1 MQIKIRS
8 TLLLIFSV
16 ILFSGVTFA
25 QEGWSVSTGLQYS
38 GGNYYYNNYSR
49 LFSFYG
55 GLRYQSE
62 YFSVN
67 ITAPIIFSNNNTL
80 SQSGGMMLPIGGNS
94 SKNNNMMGSNSSG
107 NNSGGM
113 MGNTGSDGM
122 MDSNGSNSNPYMFGS
137 SSSMNSSI
145 GLGDIFL
152 TGNYQFHSNY
162 ENSFTA
168 LINYQIKFPT
178 ANTITNIG
186 TGKFDFGVS
195 VTLRKGFDS
204 YLAIADLGYL
214 NIGDPSGITYNNPF
228 TYGVGF
234 GKYFNDGNSSL
245 LLYYQGYTEI
255 VSGYAAPQQLSLGL
269 NHQLSS
275 KLTLT
280 LIGGVGLTK
289 FSPALLASAGVTW
302 RFDQ

>member
-1 MQIKIRS
+1 MKIKR
-8 TLLLIFSV
+8 LFLLIFSAM
-16 ILFSGVTFA
+16 LFNGVSFA

-38 GGNYYYNNYSR
+38 GGNYYYNNYSK

-55 GLRYQSE
+55 GVRYQSE
-62 YFSVN
+62 YFSMNV
-67 ITAPIIFSNNNTL
+67 TAPIIFSNNNTL

-94 SKNNNMMGSNSSG
+94 SG

-113 MGNTGSDGM
+113 VGNTGSGGM
-122 MDSNGSNSNPYMFGS
+122 MGSNGSNSNSYMPGS

-145 GLGDIFL
+145 GLGDIFM
-152 TGNYQFHSNY
+152 TGNYQIYSEY
-162 ENSFTA
+162 ENGFTSSV
-168 LINYQIKFPT
+168 NYQIKFPT
-178 ANTITNIG
+178 ASGMTNIG
-186 TGKFDFGVS
+186 TGKFDYGVS

-214 NIGDPSGITYNNPF
+214 NIGDPDGITYNNPF

-255 VSGYAAPQQLSLGL
+255 VAGYAAPQQISLGL

-280 LIGGVGLTK
+280 LIAGTGLSK
-289 FSPALLASAGVTW
+289 FSPGLLASTGVTW

>member
-1 MQIKIRS
+1 MRMKIKSIF
-8 TLLLIFSV
+8 LLIFSAL
-16 ILFSGVTFA
+16 LFSGVTFA

-55 GLRYQSE
+55 GVRYQSE

-67 ITAPIIFSNNNTL
+67 VTAPIIFSNNNTL

-94 SKNNNMMGSNSSG
+94 SG

-113 MGNTGSDGM
+113 VGNTGSGGM
-122 MDSNGSNSNPYMFGS
+122 MGSNGSNSNPYMFGS

-145 GLGDIFL
+145 GLGDIFMS
-152 TGNYQFHSNY
+152 GNYQIYSDY

-168 LINYQIKFPT
+168 MINYQIKFPT
-178 ANTITNIG
+178 AGGMTNIG
-186 TGKFDFGVS
+186 TGKFDYGAS

-214 NIGDPSGITYNNPF
+214 NIGDPTGITYNNPF
-228 TYGVGF
+228 TYGFGL
-234 GKYFNDGNSSL
+234 GKYFNVGNSSL

-275 KLTLT
+275 KLTFT
-280 LIGGVGLTK
+280 IIGGVGLTK
-289 FSPALLASAGVTW
+289 FSPAMLASAGVTW
-302 RFDQ
+302 RIGE

>member
-1 MQIKIRS
+1 MQMKIKS
-8 TLLLIFSV
+8 TILLIFSV
-16 ILFSGVTFA
+16 IFFSGVSFA

-38 GGNYYYNNYSR
+38 GGNYYYNSYSK

-55 GLRYQSE
+55 GVRYQSE

-67 ITAPIIFSNNNTL
+67 VTAPIIFSNNNTL
-80 SQSGGMMLPIGGNS
+80 SQSGGMMLPIG
-94 SKNNNMMGSNSSG
+94 SNSSG
-107 NNSGGM
+107 NNTGGM
-113 MGNTGSDGM
+113 MGNNGGM
-122 MDSNGSNSNPYMFGS
+122 MGANGSASNSFMPGLL
-137 SSSMNSSI
+137 SSMNSSV
-145 GLGDIFL
+145 GLGDIFM
-152 TGNYQFHSNY
+152 TGNYKFYSDY

-168 LINYQIKFPT
+168 SINYQIKFPT
-178 ANTITNIG
+178 ASGTTNIG
-186 TGKFDFGVS
+186 TGKFDYGAS

-214 NIGDPSGITYNNPF
+214 NIGDPRGITYNNPF

-245 LLYYQGYTEI
+245 LLYYQGFTEI
-255 VSGYAAPQQLSLGL
+255 VFGYAAPQQLSLGL

-289 FSPALLASAGVTW
+289 FSPGLLASTGITW

>member
-1 MQIKIRS
+1 MQMKIKS
-8 TLLLIFSV
+8 TILLIFSV

-38 GGNYYYNNYSR
+38 GGNYYYNNFSR

-55 GLRYQSE
+55 GVRYQSE

-94 SKNNNMMGSNSSG
+94 SG

-113 MGNTGSDGM
+113 MGNTGSGGM
-122 MDSNGSNSNPYMFGS
+122 MGSNGSNSNPYMFGS

-145 GLGDIFL
+145 GLGDIFVV
-152 TGNYQFHSNY
+152 GNYKFYSGY
-162 ENSFTA
+162 ENNFTA
-168 LINYQIKFPT
+168 SVNYQIKFPT
-178 ANTITNIG
+178 ASGMTNIG
-186 TGKFDFGVS
+186 TGKFDYGAS

-228 TYGVGF
+228 TYGIGF
-234 GKYFNDGNSSL
+234 GKYFNDGNSSF

-280 LIGGVGLTK
+280 LIAGAGLSK
-289 FSPALLASAGVTW
+289 FSPGLLASAGITW
-302 RFDQ
+302 LLGK

>member
-1 MQIKIRS
+1 MQMKIRS
-8 TLLLIFSV
+8 TFLLIFSV
-16 ILFSGVTFA
+16 ISFSGVTFA
-25 QEGWSVSTGLQYS
+25 QEGWSISTGLQYS
-38 GGNYYYNNYSR
+38 GGNYYYNNYSK
-49 LFSFYG
+49 LFSYYG
-55 GLRYQSE
+55 GVRYQSK

-67 ITAPIIFSNNNTL
+67 VTAPIIFSNNNLL
-80 SQSGGMMLPIGGNS
+80 SQSGGMMLPIGGNT
-94 SKNNNMMGSNSSG
+94 SG

-113 MGNTGSDGM
+113 VGNTGSGGM
-122 MDSNGSNSNPYMFGS
+122 MGSNGSNSNPYMFGS
-137 SSSMNSSI
+137 SSSMNSSV
-145 GLGDIFL
+145 GLGDIFM
-152 TGNYQFHSNY
+152 TGNYRFYSNY

-168 LINYQIKFPT
+168 SVNYQIKFPT
-178 ANTITNIG
+178 ASGMTNIG
-186 TGKFDFGVS
+186 TGKFDYGTS

-214 NIGDPSGITYNNPF
+214 NIGDPSGISYNNPF

-275 KLTLT
+275 KLILT

-289 FSPALLASAGVTW
+289 FSPGLLASTGITW

>member
-1 MQIKIRS
+1 MQVKIKS
-8 TLLLIFSV
+8 TFLLIFSV

-25 QEGWSVSTGLQYS
+25 QEGWSVSTGLQYA
-38 GGNYYYNNYSR
+38 GGNYYYNSYSK

-55 GLRYQSE
+55 GVRYQSE

-67 ITAPIIFSNNNTL
+67 VTAPIIFSNNNTL

-94 SKNNNMMGSNSSG
+94 SG

-113 MGNTGSDGM
+113 AGNTGSGGM
-122 MDSNGSNSNPYMFGS
+122 MGSNGSHANPYMFGS
-137 SSSMNSSI
+137 SSSTNSSV
-145 GLGDIFL
+145 GLGDIFMI
-152 TGNYQFHSNY
+152 GNYQFYSDY
-162 ENSFTA
+162 ENSFTSSV
-168 LINYQIKFPT
+168 NYQIKFPT
-178 ANTITNIG
+178 ASGMTNIG
-186 TGKFDFGVS
+186 TGKFDDGVS
-195 VTLRKGFDS
+195 ATLRKGFDS

-228 TYGVGF
+228 TYGVGL
-234 GKYFNDGNSSL
+234 GKYFNDGKSSL

-255 VSGYAAPQQLSLGL
+255 VSGYAAPQQLSLGI
-269 NHQLSS
+269 NHQLNS

-289 FSPALLASAGVTW
+289 FSPGLLASTGITW
-302 RFDQ
+302 RLGE

>member
-1 MQIKIRS
+1 MKIKS
-8 TLLLIFSV
+8 TFLLIFSV
-16 ILFSGVTFA
+16 ILFNGVSFA

-38 GGNYYYNNYSR
+38 GGNYYYNNYSK

-55 GLRYQSE
+55 GVRYQSE

-67 ITAPIIFSNNNTL
+67 VTAPIIFSNNNLL

-94 SKNNNMMGSNSSG
+94 SSNSNMMGSGSAG

-113 MGNTGSDGM
+113 MGNTGSGGM
-122 MDSNGSNSNPYMFGS
+122 MGGSTSNSYMPGS

-145 GLGDIFL
+145 GLGDIYL
-152 TGNYQFHSNY
+152 TGNYQFYSDY

-178 ANTITNIG
+178 ASGMTNIG
-186 TGKFDFGVS
+186 TGKYDFGAS

-204 YLAIADLGYL
+204 YLAIVDLGYL
-214 NIGDPSGITYNNPF
+214 NIGDPTGIIYNNPF
-228 TYGVGF
+228 TYGIGF
-234 GKYFNDGNSSL
+234 GKYFDDGNSSL

-255 VSGYAAPQQLSLGL
+255 VSGYSAPQQLSLGF

-275 KLTLT
+275 KLSLT
-280 LIGGVGLTK
+280 IIGGAGLTK
-289 FSPALLASAGVTW
+289 FSPGLLASAGVT
-302 RFDQ
+302 FHL

>member
-1 MQIKIRS
+1 MKIKS
-8 TLLLIFSV
+8 LFFLIFSV
-16 ILFSGVTFA
+16 ILFNGVSFA

-38 GGNYYYNNYSR
+38 GGNYYYNSYSK

-55 GLRYQSE
+55 GVRYQSE

-67 ITAPIIFSNNNTL
+67 ITAPIIFSNNNLL

-94 SKNNNMMGSNSSG
+94 SDNNNMMGSNFSG
-107 NNSGGM
+107 NNNGGM
-113 MGNTGSDGM
+113 MGNNGM
-122 MDSNGSNSNPYMFGS
+122 MGNSGSNSNSYMFGS
-137 SSSMNSSI
+137 SSSMNSNF
-145 GLGDIFL
+145 GLGDIFMS
-152 TGNYQFHSNY
+152 GNYQLYSDFENY
-162 ENSFTA
+162 FTA
-168 LINYQIKFPT
+168 LINFQIKFPT
-178 ANTITNIG
+178 ASGMTNTG
-186 TGKFDFGVS
+186 TGKFDYGAS

-234 GKYFNDGNSSL
+234 GKYFIDGNSSL

-255 VSGYAAPQQLSLGL
+255 VSGYAAPQQLSLGF

-275 KLTLT
+275 GLTLT
-280 LIGGVGLTK
+280 LIGGAGLTK
-289 FSPALLASAGVTW
+289 FSPGLLASAGVTW
-302 RFDQ
+302 RLGE

>member
-1 MQIKIRS
+1 MQIKIKS
-8 TLLLIFSV
+8 IFLLIFSV

-25 QEGWSVSTGLQYS
+25 QEGWSLSTSLQYS
-38 GGNYYYNNYSR
+38 GGNYYYNNYSK

-55 GLRYQSE
+55 GVRYQSE

-67 ITAPIIFSNNNTL
+67 VTTPIIFSNNNTL

-94 SKNNNMMGSNSSG
+94 SG

-113 MGNTGSDGM
+113 VGNTGNGGM
-122 MDSNGSNSNPYMFGS
+122 MGSNGSNFNPYMFGS

-145 GLGDIFL
+145 GLGDIFM
-152 TGNYQFHSNY
+152 TGNYRFYSNY

-168 LINYQIKFPT
+168 SVNYQVKFPT
-178 ANTITNIG
+178 ASGMTNIG
-186 TGKFDFGVS
+186 TGKFDYGAS
-195 VTLRKGFDS
+195 VTFRKGFDS
-204 YLAIADLGYL
+204 YLTIADLGYL
-214 NIGDPSGITYNNPF
+214 NIGDPSGITYKNPF

-289 FSPALLASAGVTW
+289 FSPGLLVSTGVTW
-302 RFDQ
+302 LIGE

>member
-1 MQIKIRS
+1 MKIKS
-8 TLLLIFSV
+8 MFLLIFSV
-16 ILFSGVTFA
+16 ILFNGVSFA
-25 QEGWSVSTGLQYS
+25 QEGWSVTTGLQFS
-38 GGNYYYNNYSR
+38 GGNYYYNNYSK

-55 GLRYQSE
+55 GVRYQSE

-67 ITAPIIFSNNNTL
+67 VTAPIIFSNNNSL

-94 SKNNNMMGSNSSG
+94 SNNNNMMGSNTSSD
-107 NNSGGM
+107 NTGGM
-113 MGNTGSDGM
+113 MGGSSGGSM
-122 MDSNGSNSNPYMFGS
+122 MGSNGSTSNSYMPGS

-145 GLGDIFL
+145 GLGDIYM
-152 TGNYQFHSNY
+152 TGNYQFYSSY

-168 LINYQIKFPT
+168 SINYQIKFPT
-178 ANTITNIG
+178 ASGMTNIG
-186 TGKFDFGVS
+186 TGKYDFGAS

-214 NIGDPSGITYNNPF
+214 NIGDPTGITYNNPF

-269 NHQLSS
+269 NHPLSAR
-275 KLTLT
+275 LTLT

-289 FSPALLASAGVTW
+289 FSPGLLASAGVN
-302 RFDQ
+302 FQL

>member
-1 MQIKIRS
+1 MQRKIKS
-8 TLLLIFSV
+8 TFLLIFSAL
-16 ILFSGVTFA
+16 LFSGVTFA
-25 QEGWSVSTGLQYS
+25 QEGWSISTGLQYS
-38 GGNYYYNNYSR
+38 GGNYYYNNYSK

-55 GLRYQSE
+55 GVRYQSE

-67 ITAPIIFSNNNTL
+67 VTAPIIFSNNNLL

-94 SKNNNMMGSNSSG
+94 SNNNNMMGSNSLG
-107 NNSGGM
+107 NNTGGM
-113 MGNTGSDGM
+113 MGNTGSGGIM
-122 MDSNGSNSNPYMFGS
+122 GGNESSSNSYMPGS
-137 SSSMNSSI
+137 SSSMNSNI
-145 GLGDIFL
+145 GLGDIFM
-152 TGNYQFHSNY
+152 TGNYQFYSSY

-168 LINYQIKFPT
+168 SINYQIKFPT
-178 ANTITNIG
+178 ASGMTNIG
-186 TGKFDFGVS
+186 TGKFDYGAS

-269 NHQLSS
+269 TYPLSP

-289 FSPALLASAGVTW
+289 FSPGLLVSTGIS
-302 RFDQ
+302 FQL

>member
-1 MQIKIRS
+1 MQKKIKS
-8 TLLLIFSV
+8 TFLLIFSAL
-16 ILFSGVTFA
+16 LFSGVTFA

-38 GGNYYYNNYSR
+38 GGNYYYNNYSK

-55 GLRYQSE
+55 GVRYQSE

-67 ITAPIIFSNNNTL
+67 VAAPIIFSNNNAL

-94 SKNNNMMGSNSSG
+94 SSNNNMMGSNSSG

-113 MGNTGSDGM
+113 MG
-122 MDSNGSNSNPYMFGS
+122 SNGNNSNSYMSGS

-145 GLGDIFL
+145 GLGDIYL
-152 TGNYQFHSNY
+152 TGNYQFYSSY
-162 ENSFTA
+162 ENGFTA
-168 LINYQIKFPT
+168 SINYQIKFPT
-178 ANTITNIG
+178 ASGMTNIG
-186 TGKFDFGVS
+186 TGKFDYGTT

-289 FSPALLASAGVTW
+289 FSPGLLASTGIS
-302 RFDQ
+302 FQL